1 MPARIEIDTLVSRA
15 RVLDA
20 AACASVHATVHALR
34 EHWIARDD
42 VAFHTLGA
50 ALYLDAPTAETL
62 ALFGRSA
69 PPADQYARRRDAG
82 NAVLAAHFAPLYA
95 ALTAALRDLLDA
107 EVRYAP
113 GLALPGFHLYG
124 HAAQYAEQAGHVPHF
139 DRQYECTTW
148 PASDIDFAS
157 AISVTLPIRLP
168 RAGGGLRTWPLSLA
182 DVQAVSAEEAKA
194 LARRARSR
202 LHAYEP
208 GELVCHRGHLLH
220 QVAPWVSEPGDE
232 RMTLQAHGLYFDGA
246 WQLYW

>member
-1 MPARIEIDTLVSRA
+1 MPDSADIDSLVSRA

-20 AACASVHATVHALR
+20 AACAAVHDTVHALR
-34 EHWIARDD
+34 EHWIARDEF
-42 VAFHTLGA
+42 AFHTLGA

-82 NAVLAAHFAPLYA
+82 NAVLGAHFAPLYA
-95 ALTAALRDLLDA
+95 ALAAALGTLLDA

-113 GLALPGFHLYG
+113 GLALPGFHVYG
-124 HAAQYAEQAGHVPHF
+124 HAPQYAAQSGHVPHF
-139 DRQYECTTW
+139 DRQYECTRWAAT
-148 PASDIDFAS
+148 DIDFDA

-182 DVQAVSAEEAKA
+182 EVQALPADEAKA

-232 RMTLQAHGLYFDGA
+232 RLTLQAHGLFFDGA